1 MSDIAILMSGVLM
14 TRQPSSS
21 NLIKLPVIRQEQN
34 SQSSQRI
41 SAAKFASYRAIR
53 PMNNFPATLA
63 LKFKPQKSRITTIK
77 QVFAKDLDKL
87 TKLSS
92 SNFLRDKFSEQK
104 RLVAKQ
110 RRDKLIF
117 RKSQKVSFLNT
128 QKLINKQNSNDNI
141 VATSQSLNNQTLPS
155 LRFKSSGIAVRA
167 LQRLLV
173 ANGYSVPVDG
183 VFGAVTESAVKAFQ
197 AQKNLKVDGIVGLQ
211 TWDSLTM
218 YNRFATVW
226 S

>member
-1 MSDIAILMSGVLM
+1 
-14 TRQPSSS
+14 
-21 NLIKLPVIRQEQN
+21 
-34 SQSSQRI
+34 
-41 SAAKFASYRAIR
+41 
-53 PMNNFPATLA
+53 MNNFPATLA

-77 QVFAKDLDKL
+77 QIFAKDLDKL